1 MIRSTLMA
9 VASLACCP
17 GLALA
22 QGVPTYIIGI
32 GLESCSYWQSS
43 PATSD
48 EGRAWIYGNWTGLN
62 IHNTLNRM
70 VGSRTDG
77 DGIVAEVKKVCE
89 GQPSMSL
96 GEAVLKVYNAMA
108 EGK

>member
-1 MIRSTLMA
+1 MA
-9 VASLACCP
+9 AASLACCP
-17 GLALA
+17 DLALA
-22 QGVPTYIIGI
+22 QGMPTNIIGI

-62 IHNTLNRM
+62 IHNTQNRM

-77 DGIVAEVKKVCE
+77 DGIVAEVKKVCD
-89 GQPSMSL
+89 GQRSMSL

-108 EGK
+108 ERK